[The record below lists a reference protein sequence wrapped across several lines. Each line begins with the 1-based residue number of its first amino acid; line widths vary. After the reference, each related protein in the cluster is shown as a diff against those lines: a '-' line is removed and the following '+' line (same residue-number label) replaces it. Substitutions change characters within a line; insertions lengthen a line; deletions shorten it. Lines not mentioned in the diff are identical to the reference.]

1 MNPEIVDAIEYDE
14 SQVDVESIMQQ
25 IREYLGRQSGKPA
38 RGAGRGDFLLWP
50 RGGAGSAR
58 NVLDSEV
65 YDELYHANQTFDKSY
80 VSLYLTPVR
89 IPLLSALWQSVRAR
103 IHGLVLFYVNR
114 LGETQIR
121 FNSHVVRVL
130 NAMVRDIDEDE
141 TPDQVAALEA
151 KIVRLERTV
160 QELEARLAT
169 LEGRA
174 APAAMGPVPGQEI
187 R

>member
-1 MNPEIVDAIEYDE
+1 
-14 SQVDVESIMQQ
+14 
-25 IREYLGRQSGKPA
+25 
-38 RGAGRGDFLLWP
+38 
-50 RGGAGSAR
+50 
-58 NVLDSEV
+58 VLDSEV
-65 YDELYHANQTFDKSY
+65 YDELYHANQTFDKTY
-80 VSLYLTPVR
+80 VTLYLTPVR
-89 IPLLSALWQSVRAR
+89 VPLLSALWQSVRAK

-151 KIVRLERTV
+151 KVVRLERTV
-160 QELEARLAT
+160 QELETRLAT
-169 LEGRA
+169 LEGPA
-174 APAAMGPVPGQEI
+174 APAAKGPVQEI